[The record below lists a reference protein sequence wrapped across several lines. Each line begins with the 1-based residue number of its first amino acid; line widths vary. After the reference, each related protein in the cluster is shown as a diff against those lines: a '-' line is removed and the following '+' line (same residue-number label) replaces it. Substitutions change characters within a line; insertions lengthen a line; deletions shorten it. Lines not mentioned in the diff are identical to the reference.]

1 MKLIIQIPCYN
12 EEQTLPVTLQ
22 DLPKH
27 IEGIDE
33 IEVLIV
39 DDGSTD
45 HTLEAAQKH
54 GVNHIVR
61 LTSNQGLA
69 RAFAAGLDASLKLGA
84 DIIVNTD
91 ADNQYFG
98 GDIPKL
104 VQPILER
111 KADIVV
117 GDRQTDSIE
126 HFSYLKKKL
135 QKLGTRVIRK
145 ISQTEVRDAT
155 SGFRAY
161 SRHAALKIHVF
172 SDFTYTLDTIIQA
185 GKKNLI
191 ISSVPVRTNEPLRE
205 SRLFNSIWTYLRKAV
220 VIIIRIFSIYRPFR
234 AFSLIGSLFLAAG
247 ITLGLRY
254 IYYIFI
260 QHEAHRTYIQSV
272 VLSGTLLVV
281 GVLII
286 VIGFIAY
293 LISVNR
299 EISED
304 ILARVKRLEIEALH
318 DKKKGLVD

>member
-22 DLPKH
+22 ELPKH

-33 IEVLIV
+33 IEVLVV

-260 QHEAHRTYIQSV
+260 QQEAHRTYLQSV

-318 DKKKGLVD
+318 VKKELVD

>member
-98 GDIPKL
+98 GDIPRL

-111 KADIVV
+111 KADMVV

-126 HFSYLKKKL
+126 HFSYLKRKL
-135 QKLGTRVIRK
+135 QKVGTRVIRK

-205 SRLFNSIWTYLRKAV
+205 SRLFDSMWTYLRKAV

-234 AFSLIGSLFLAAG
+234 AFSLIGSLFLAVS
-247 ITLGLRY
+247 ITLGIRY
-254 IYYIFI
+254 VYHIFI
-260 QHEAHRTYIQSV
+260 QHEAHRTYLQSV
-272 VLSGTLLVV
+272 VLSGALFVV
-281 GVLII
+281 GILII

-318 DKKKGLVD
+318 DKEKGLVD

>member
-22 DLPKH
+22 ELPTH

-39 DDGSTD
+39 DDGSID

-54 GVNHIVR
+54 GVHHIVR

-69 RAFAAGLDASLKLGA
+69 RAFAAGLDTSLKLGA

-91 ADNQYFG
+91 ADNQYCG
-98 GDIPKL
+98 GDIPSL

-126 HFSYLKKKL
+126 HFSYLKRKL
-135 QKLGTRVIRK
+135 QKVGTRVIRK

-161 SRHAALKIHVF
+161 SRDAALKIHVF

-191 ISSVPVRTNEPLRE
+191 ISSVPIRTNEPLRE

-234 AFSLIGSLFLAAG
+234 AFSLIGALFLIAS

-254 IYYIFI
+254 VYHIFI
-260 QHEAHRTYIQSV
+260 QHEAQRTYLQSV
-272 VLSGTLLVV
+272 VLSGALLVV

-304 ILARVKRLEIEALH
+304 ILTRVKRLEIETLH
-318 DKKKGLVD
+318 DKKELVD